1 MYAFLFFY
9 YFVTVHY
16 TQLRLFCPLLIY
28 AETEVFSLL
37 CQFSQNLC
45 QLPTIPHILIY
56 HKICQSHLRNL
67 MAVAS
72 PGYDQVLSS
81 RFLQPCVQFFIM
93 VVMSGIKVSLH
104 TMQILRILY
113 LTVFPER
120 VSLYQGHIRFPHRS
134 HIIPADCSHR
144 CPYAPG

>member
-1 MYAFLFFY
+1 
-9 YFVTVHY
+9 
-16 TQLRLFCPLLIY
+16 
-28 AETEVFSLL
+28 
-37 CQFSQNLC
+37 
-45 QLPTIPHILIY
+45 
-56 HKICQSHLRNL
+56 

-120 VSLYQGHIRFPHRS
+120 VSLYQDKSIFLTDL
-134 HIIPADCSHR
+134 I
-144 CPYAPG
+144 